1 MHELKDILSLILPAF
16 FISLSLILIHVYF
29 GTKIFERGVIF
40 ADIAIAQ
47 SAFLG
52 SSIAF
57 LLFDNPSKELTY
69 LFGVLSSVLF
79 GLLIS
84 SQMKREVVFKEGFIG
99 VIYALTSSLSIIV
112 LSKLGRE
119 SEHIRYML
127 TGNILFV
134 SWEDVIKASLIYLVI
149 GILHIIF
156 KMKKESF
163 ISEFFFFSTFGL
175 VVSSSVSLAGV
186 LLVFSYLIVP
196 VLTSKL
202 LFSPRYTLLTS
213 YLIALISTIIGFT
226 LSVVNDLPTAP
237 TVISVC
243 ILFFFITL
251 FIDSIKNLKKKK
263 QKLSS

>member
-1 MHELKDILSLILPAF
+1 MYEIKDIFPLILPAF
-16 FISLSLILIHVYF
+16 FISLSLVLIHVYF

-57 LLFDNPSKELTY
+57 LIFHDPSKELTY
-69 LFGVLSSVLF
+69 LFGVLSSIFF
-79 GLLIS
+79 GILIS
-84 SQMKREVVFKEGFIG
+84 SQMEREVVFKEGFVG
-99 VIYALTSSLSIIV
+99 VIYALTSSLSVIV

-127 TGNILFV
+127 AGNILFV
-134 SWEDVIKASLIYLVI
+134 SWEDVIRADLIYFVI

-156 KMKKESF
+156 KPKRRSF
-163 ISEFFFFSTFGL
+163 VSEFFFFSTFGL

-202 LFSPRYTLLTS
+202 LFSSRYTLLTS
-213 YLIALISTIIGFT
+213 YLIALISTLIGFV
-226 LSVVNDLPTAP
+226 LSVAKDLPTSP
-237 TVISVC
+237 TIISVC
-243 ILFFFITL
+243 ILFFFVAL
-251 FIDSIKNLKKKK
+251 FIDSIKNLKKKN
-263 QKLSS
+263 QELNS